1 MRALLCAA
9 SLRAVALGIVASS
22 LTALA
27 QERPLP
33 DAAAFLA
40 EVRKGLQ
47 TDEQLQSGYTY
58 VETRRQLK
66 LDKSG
71 RSTKET
77 VKVFESYP
85 GLPGEE
91 ERWERLIAEDGKPL
105 SADEL
110 QKQDRE
116 RQKKAQEYVRKL
128 ETQPEKVRREH
139 ARAREKYSR
148 EMTET
153 LDELFLVY
161 EMRMVGRETI
171 DGHDTIE
178 FALTPRPHAKPRTRD
193 GKIMKNFNARAWISE
208 SDYELARVDVEA
220 IDTVSIGLGL
230 LARVHKGSRLSFTRR
245 KINDEIWLPATTTY
259 TASARIGLVKMM
271 RVGGTSQFSDYRK
284 FTVGTTTTY
293 TTK

>member
-1 MRALLCAA
+1 MRALVWCL
-9 SLRAVALGIVASS
+9 SLGIVVSS
-22 LTALA
+22 LTAEA

-33 DAAAFLA
+33 EPKAFLE
-40 EVRKGLQ
+40 EVRKRLQ
-47 TDEQLQSGYTY
+47 TNEELQSGYTY
-58 VETRRQLK
+58 VETRRELK
-66 LDKSG
+66 LDKTG

-85 GLPGEE
+85 GFPGEE
-91 ERWERLIAEDGKPL
+91 RWDRLISENGRPV
-105 SADEL
+105 SAVEL
-110 QKQDRE
+110 DKHDRE
-116 RQKKAQEYVRKL
+116 RQKKAQKYVRRL
-128 ETQPEKVRREH
+128 ETEAEKVRREQ
-139 ARAREKYSR
+139 ARAREKYRR

-161 EMRMVGRETI
+161 DMRMVGREAI
-171 DGHDTIE
+171 EGHDTLA
-178 FALTPRPHAKPRTRD
+178 FVLTPRAYSKPRTRD
-193 GKIMKNFNARAWISE
+193 GKIMKKFIARAWVSE
-208 SDYELARVDVEA
+208 SDYELARLDVEA

-245 KINDEIWLPATTTY
+245 KVNNEAWLPASASY

-271 RVGGTSQFSDYRK
+271 RVGGNSEFSDYRK